1 MSLIVPFFDN
11 EVNDFFSE
19 QFNSIQKQLERFDQN
34 NTVAKGKASPKEGV
48 WFPAIDVH
56 DEEKQ
61 VVVKTEVPG
70 VSKDQIKIDING
82 NQLVIHGEN
91 KSEKSFEDKSWRVRE
106 RSFGKF
112 ERRVNLPK
120 TVDVDKIDAKYEN
133 GVLEVKIQKKP
144 ETVLPRKSI
153 SIK

>member
-1 MSLIVPFFDN
+1 MSLIVPFFDDG
-11 EVNDFFSE
+11 VADFFDE
-19 QFNSIQKQLERFDQN
+19 QFRTIQHQLNRVN
-34 NTVAKGKASPKEGV
+34 NNNNDKSVTKHRGL

-61 VVVKTEVPG
+61 VVVKTELPG
-70 VSKDQIKIDING
+70 IPKEQIKIDVHG

-91 KSEKSFEDKSWRVRE
+91 KSEKNYEDKSWKVRE

-120 TVDVDKIDAKYEN
+120 TVDTEKIDAKFEN
-133 GVLEVKIQKKP
+133 GVLEVKILKNPVVGK
-144 ETVLPRKSI
+144 KSI
-153 SIK
+153 DIK